1 MEPETIDE
9 TMISHGKNE
18 TGIAEEEV
26 FSRLLKALVSRRHDK
41 KTVISAEDFESSGRL
56 TIDRRNGDWFLT
68 VDEPEVG

>member
-26 FSRLLKALVSRRHDK
+26 LSRLLKALVSRRHDK
-41 KTVISAEDFESSGRL
+41 KTAISAEDFEASGGL